1 MSGEEKLI
9 LTGQLGSVMKESAM
23 AALSFIRSNNEELGI
38 SEAAF
43 VKRVFHI
50 HVPAGATPKDGPSAG
65 ITMVV
70 SLASLLSNRPIKPMM
85 AMTGEITLR
94 GQLLP
99 IGGLKEKL
107 LASYRAGVTT
117 VVLPEGNRK
126 DTIDLPA
133 EIKNNISF
141 KFFDEVLPVIRYA
154 LDKEAVK
161 KPGKKSTATRKK
173 TKKK

>member
-1 MSGEEKLI
+1 
-9 LTGQLGSVMKESAM
+9 
-23 AALSFIRSNNEELGI
+23 
-38 SEAAF
+38 
-43 VKRVFHI
+43 
-50 HVPAGATPKDGPSAG
+50 
-65 ITMVV
+65 MVV

-161 KPGKKSTATRKK
+161 KPGKKSTASRKK

>member
-23 AALSFIRSNNEELGI
+23 AALSFLRSTKEELGI
-38 SEAAF
+38 SEEAF
-43 VKRVFHI
+43 VNRIFHI

-65 ITMVV
+65 ITMAV
-70 SLASLLSNRPIKPMM
+70 SLASLLMNRPIKPMM

-117 VVLPEGNRK
+117 VVLPEDNRK
-126 DTIDLPA
+126 DTIELPA

-141 KFFDEVLPVIRYA
+141 KFFDEVLPVIKYA
-154 LDKEAVK
+154 LDKETDK

-173 TKKK
+173 SKKK